1 MINYIW
7 LFFILSSVVIAFF
20 NNTIQDVFHAILSS
34 CEQAVSISIGLIGI
48 MAFWLGLMK
57 IAHAS
62 GLMNLIAR
70 ILSPLIHLLFP
81 EIPKNNPVQA
91 DITMNISAN
100 ALGLGNAA
108 TPFGIKAMEGLQ
120 KLNTHDKKTASDA
133 MCTFLTINTAGVQ
146 LIPVTAI
153 AILASL
159 NADNPTDIIIP
170 TIITTLSALII
181 GIIFVKGLIKIFPK
195 KVSREEKIQ

>member
-1 MINYIW
+1 MNY
-7 LFFILSSVVIAFF
+7 LFFILIG
-20 NNTIQDVFHAILSS
+20 
-34 CEQAVSISIGLIGI
+34 VSIIAAIINGTVTELVNSMLDACNTAVKIALSLIGI